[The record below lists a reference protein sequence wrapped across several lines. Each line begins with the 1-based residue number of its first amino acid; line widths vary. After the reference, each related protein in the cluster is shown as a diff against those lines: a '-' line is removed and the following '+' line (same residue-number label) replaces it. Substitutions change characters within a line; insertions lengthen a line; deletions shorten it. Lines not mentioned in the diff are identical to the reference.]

1 MTKKLEMMPKIFVG
15 LKEGFT
21 SIRTLHKVT
30 LIRAPWHEVLSL
42 LRKIL
47 IKGGKLPY
55 PMQETESQ
63 LYASLA
69 GDDQYYWLGIWR
81 YKSDTEPNSWKNTKG
96 EGIKYGING
105 GLTPPWDSEYQ
116 TATGTSA
123 KGYNRILCAENFVRL
138 KSRNSL

>member
-1 MTKKLEMMPKIFVG
+1 M
-15 LKEGFT
+15 
-21 SIRTLHKVT
+21 T
-30 LIRAPWHEVLSL
+30 LIRAPWHQVLSL

-81 YKSDTEPNSWKNTKG
+81 YKSDTEPNSWKDTKG
-96 EGIKYGING
+96 KEISYYGSN
-105 GLTPPWDSEYQ
+105 TPWDSEYR
-116 TATGTSA
+116 TATGSSA
-123 KGYNRILCAENFVRL
+123 KGYNLILSTEI
-138 KSRNSL
+138 

>member
-1 MTKKLEMMPKIFVG
+1 MQHEM
-15 LKEGFT
+15 
-21 SIRTLHKVT
+21 T

-81 YKSDTEPNSWKNTKG
+81 YKSETEPNSWKNTKG

-105 GLTPPWDSEYQ
+105 GLTPPWDSEYR

-123 KGYNRILCAENFVRL
+123 KGYNRILRAESFVRL
-138 KSRNSL
+138 KSIISL